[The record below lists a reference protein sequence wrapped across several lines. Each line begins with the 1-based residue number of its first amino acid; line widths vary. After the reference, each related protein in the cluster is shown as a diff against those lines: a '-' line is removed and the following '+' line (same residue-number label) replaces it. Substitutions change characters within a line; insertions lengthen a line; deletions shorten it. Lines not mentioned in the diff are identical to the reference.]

1 MLKTTTKE
9 MNDLEQKVKNR
20 WLIALAAVGIHIS
33 IGSVYAWSVFT
44 KPITEQFGWDL
55 PDVQF
60 TFSIAILF
68 LGLSA
73 AFLGHYVEKHGPR
86 KAGILASIFFGIGTV
101 GAGLAIQL
109 SSLPLLYLCYG
120 VLGGIGL
127 GVGYITP
134 VSTLVKWFPDR
145 RGLATGLAI
154 MGFGFASMIASPI
167 MNALIANV
175 GIANTFYILGIIYFV
190 VMLASAQYLA
200 PPPKGWVPA
209 GFSAEGTVGSKQIKK
224 DLCQLTANEAIKT
237 RRFYLL
243 WLMLFINVTC
253 GIAVIS
259 VASPMAQE
267 MVGMSVGT
275 AALMVGLNGL
285 FNGGGRIG
293 WASLSDF
300 IGRPNTYTAFFV
312 IQMVLFFLLPN
323 LSNPILFMVAM
334 FIIMTCYG
342 GGFASIPAYIG
353 DLFGTK
359 QLGAIHGY
367 ILTAWAAAGLAGPIF
382 AAWVRKTTESY
393 TGTMSVFAGMFVVAL
408 VISLL
413 VRLDIKKLKEE
424 AKQREK
430 SVELAS

>member
-1 MLKTTTKE
+1 M
-9 MNDLEQKVKNR
+9 EQKVKNR

-44 KPITEQFGWDL
+44 KPITTQFGWDL
-55 PDVQF
+55 GDVTF

-86 KAGILASIFFGIGTV
+86 KAGILASIFFGV
-101 GAGLAIQL
+101 GIVGSGFAIQM

-167 MNALIANV
+167 MNALINSV
-175 GIANTFYILGIIYFV
+175 GIANTFYILGVIYFV
-190 VMLASAQYLA
+190 VMISAAQYLA
-200 PPPKGWVPA
+200 PPPKGWLPE
-209 GFSAEGTVGSKQIKK
+209 GYSAEGAGTKKIKQ
-224 DLCQLTANEAIKT
+224 DLSQLTANEAIKT

-267 MVGMSVGT
+267 MVGMSVAT

-293 WASLSDF
+293 WASLSDY
-300 IGRPNTYTAFFV
+300 IGRPNTYTAFFA

-323 LSNPILFMVAM
+323 LSNPVLFMIAM

-342 GGFASIPAYIG
+342 GGFSSIPAYIG

-382 AAWVRKTTESY
+382 ATWVRSTTQSY
-393 TGTMSVFAGMFVVAL
+393 IGTMNVFAGMFVVAFIISL
-408 VISLL
+408 VI
-413 VRLDIKKLKEE
+413 RLDIKKLKEQ
-424 AKQREK
+424 ANQKEK
-430 SVELAS
+430 SVELAG